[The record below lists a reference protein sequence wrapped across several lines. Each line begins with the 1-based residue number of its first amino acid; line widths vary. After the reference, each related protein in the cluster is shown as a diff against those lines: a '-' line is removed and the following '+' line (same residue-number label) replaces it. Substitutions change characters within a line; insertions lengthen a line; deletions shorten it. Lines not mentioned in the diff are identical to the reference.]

1 MRAHEFIEST
11 PVSKPVSKPVLL
23 EYNRAITI
31 ANQKTKEALA
41 NRVINGK
48 REDKEYFARLVQND
62 TKLHNEMSRNPAA
75 AEKLFITYPD
85 NVAKN
90 PLYPDDRNDPTK
102 LNIDLDLLA
111 NIIMQQRFENRTY
124 TKTKKYIPWI
134 LREYLKG
141 NIERLEDIDG
151 VDEVLSIY
159 EDVKKRRGFPVT
171 AKDITKLDYK
181 TLRTIVRVY
190 NPDDPE
196 GYSQNM
202 GDFDII
208 YGDINAWHDE
218 HGVLHAE
225 PSTDVV
231 VVHPKDEAAGIYFG
245 RYFGGFAEWCTAY
258 VPPQTNRFDYY
269 NKKGPLYIIIPREPD
284 YDNEKYQLHGNGNEY
299 KDEDDDDIDTN
310 ELLIDRFPEIRE
322 TVLELI
328 PQLKDS
334 VYFAPDKVLENI
346 WSAIGELA
354 YDYAITDSIFNTEL
368 NDNNYLEYQLEYA
381 VRKGYFNPDIDPDRL
396 EDIQNGDVT
405 PDWDDI
411 DQDKLSDDPEMDYLE
426 YNYELGSMIRSY
438 DIFRKSS
445 AREIRGYASDYS
457 NENDDSPLV
466 NKLDDVYSYALESD
480 SDFKNQEDLILYT
493 KNNIDILNVSLDHDN
508 TTAYLKRNGWI
519 EHTQYGN
526 YVLYRKR

>member
-1 MRAHEFIEST
+1 MRAYEFT
-11 PVSKPVSKPVLL
+11 KPILL
-23 EYNRAITI
+23 EYNRAITLSNTTLVKNLVNKFVNGNNADHDLFTHWHSTDVRTHRQYNNLPEYQQQNSKQYYSNI
-31 ANQKTKEALA
+31 LRVSNLDNTVDAGDVLPVDETVVANSILKEIEEIITKE
-41 NRVINGK
+41 
-48 REDKEYFARLVQND
+48 
-62 TKLHNEMSRNPAA
+62 
-75 AEKLFITYPD
+75 
-85 NVAKN
+85 
-90 PLYPDDRNDPTK
+90 
-102 LNIDLDLLA
+102 LNNNMLL
-111 NIIMQQRFENRTY
+111 
-124 TKTKKYIPWI
+124 KYIPW
-134 LREYLKG
+134 LVREYMRN
-141 NIERLEDIDG
+141 NIKLLEDMGGALEILGKYD
-151 VDEVLSIY
+151 I
-159 EDVKKRRGFPVT
+159 VKKRSGFPVEY
-171 AKDITKLDYK
+171 KDIMRVSYNKEFRNT
-181 TLRTIVRVY
+181 VRGF
-190 NPDDPE
+190 NPDDPV
-196 GYSQNM
+196 GYGKTL
-202 GDFDII
+202 GDYDVI
-208 YGDINAWHDE
+208 YGKLKYGVDE
-218 HGVLHAE
+218 NEDPTVE
-225 PSTDVV
+225 IVSDVV
-231 VVHPKDEAAGIYFG
+231 IIHPKNETAAIYFG

-269 NKKGPLYIIIPREPD
+269 NKKGPLYIIIPREPTHE
-284 YDNEKYQLHGNGNEY
+284 NEKYQLHGNGNEY

-426 YNYELGSMIRSY
+426 NNYELGSMIRSY

-445 AREIRGYASDYS
+445 AREIRGYAVDYS
-457 NENDDSPLV
+457 NENNDSPLV